1 MMPANSGSDP
11 PAPPEYT
18 QEQVNGM
25 SDEEIRAY
33 FAANPDM
40 DIKSYESISSRNQKK
55 RTLKP
60 KRVRQAVFAH
70 NKDAVLSFKRAKH
83 GLPPAPVAVLKRC
96 KAELVPIACEL

>member
-1 MMPANSGSDP
+1 MPANSGSDP

-40 DIKSYESISSRNQKK
+40 DIKSYESISSRN
-55 RTLKP
+55 RTAL
-60 KRVRQAVFAH
+60 
-70 NKDAVLSFKRAKH
+70 
-83 GLPPAPVAVLKRC
+83 
-96 KAELVPIACEL
+96 